1 MEKLGAKAEDSG
13 QIERVEWSLRMIIT
27 LYFVNCN
34 YVRAAAGISSGRNSR
49 EESQGVVVGGVAGSS
64 SRRSSRA

>member
-1 MEKLGAKAEDSG
+1 MSKWTNWTYKHKKVEKLGAKAEDSG

-49 EESQGVVVGGVAGSS
+49 EE
-64 SRRSSRA
+64 